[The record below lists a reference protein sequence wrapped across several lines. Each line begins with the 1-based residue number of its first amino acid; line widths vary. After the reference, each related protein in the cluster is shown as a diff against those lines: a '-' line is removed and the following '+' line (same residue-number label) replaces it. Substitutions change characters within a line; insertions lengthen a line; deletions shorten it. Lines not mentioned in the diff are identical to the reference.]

1 LGWLNFMAF
10 WFAAVA
16 LGGDAVS
23 GKSEAGHYYL
33 SSHGRLTEVSGPVFA
48 YSRVH
53 TYSVFVTHPLALLA
67 GLIGYRIKK
76 SHEPNAS

>member
-1 LGWLNFMAF
+1 MAF

-23 GKSEAGHYYL
+23 GKAEAGHYYL
-33 SSHGRLTEVSGPVFA
+33 SNHGRLTEVSGQVFT

-53 TYSVFVTHPLALLA
+53 TYSVFITHPLALLA
-67 GLIGYRIKK
+67 GFIGYRIKK
-76 SHEPNAS
+76 NHEPHAA